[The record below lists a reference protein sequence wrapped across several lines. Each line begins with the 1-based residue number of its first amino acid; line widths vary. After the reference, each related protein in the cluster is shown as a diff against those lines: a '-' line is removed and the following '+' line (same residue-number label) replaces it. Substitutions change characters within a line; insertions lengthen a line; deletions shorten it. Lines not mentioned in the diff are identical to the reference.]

1 MERQLVPGG
10 FYKHFK
16 NKLYQVKC
24 VAYHSETKE
33 KMVVYQAMYCLLYT
47 SYDGGNVDT
56 AYSTFATTIEK
67 TTKNNNENS
76 TQSTK

>member
-33 KMVVYQAMYCLLYT
+33 KN
-47 SYDGGNVDT
+47 GGISGYVW
-56 AYSTFATTIEK
+56 
-67 TTKNNNENS
+67 
-76 TQSTK
+76 